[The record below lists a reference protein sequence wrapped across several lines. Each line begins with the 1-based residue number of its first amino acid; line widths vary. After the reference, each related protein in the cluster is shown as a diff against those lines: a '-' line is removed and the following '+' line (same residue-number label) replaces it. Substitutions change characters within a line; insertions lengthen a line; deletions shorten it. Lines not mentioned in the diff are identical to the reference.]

1 MPEFHL
7 AEIER
12 LKAGGDLARGSDD
25 EPIQHAS
32 TVSDALDQV
41 PLSGMQISAELVMSA
56 SDAESSRGDRHPYTF
71 QSENCCLQTARCS
84 QTYGSAGPSQAFAKA
99 RRRSA
104 GTS

>member
-1 MPEFHL
+1 VPEFHL

-41 PLSGMQISAELVMSA
+41 PLSGMQI
-56 SDAESSRGDRHPYTF
+56 RP
-71 QSENCCLQTARCS
+71 NW
-84 QTYGSAGPSQAFAKA
+84 
-99 RRRSA
+99 
-104 GTS
+104 